1 MGRMNEE
8 LRSLCSRLC
17 QKADLEA
24 RVTALE
30 GKRKTMASEVKKL
43 ARAAKAEQRDITRLE
58 RPSFAALVHHLAGD
72 LEARREAERREAG
85 EARIKYEA
93 AARELAE
100 IETQLQD
107 VLAQL
112 AGMEDA
118 RERYVWLL
126 EQKHEAIKAAGGADA
141 DKIAGKEH
149 TLSFLDSQLSG
160 IREALAAG
168 KTAWSGI
175 ESVLSQLDTA
185 ALRTVMHPGKGLVN
199 DLAAMSSSLPE
210 AQSAIYALEKHI
222 TAFEKK
228 LALTPVRGKL
238 NFRPEEITVRNPGPV
253 TVSPVSGGRIQSG
266 KDKLEALQQRIAQL
280 LEQLRREREQ
290 LQKKRQKAEE
300 SLEKMIVSMDW
311 RE

>member
-8 LRSLCSRLC
+8 LKSLCSRLC

-24 RVTALE
+24 TVSTLAA
-30 GKRKTMASEVKKL
+30 KRKTMVSEVKKL
-43 ARAAKAEQRDITRLE
+43 ARAAKAEQRDVDRLE
-58 RPSFAALVHHLAGD
+58 RPSFAALIHHLAGD
-72 LEARREAERREAG
+72 LEARREAECREAG

-107 VLAQL
+107 ATARLA
-112 AGMEDA
+112 AISTD
-118 RERYVWLL
+118 RERYTFLL
-126 EQKHEAIKAAGGADA
+126 EKKRECLKAAGGADA
-141 DKIAGKEH
+141 DKIAGKER

-160 IREALAAG
+160 IREALSAG
-168 KTAWSGI
+168 KTAWNGV

-185 ALRTVMHPGKGLVN
+185 VLRTGMHPGKGLVN
-199 DLAAMSSSLPE
+199 DLAAMRDSLPE

-222 TAFEKK
+222 TAFEKA

-253 TVSPVSGGRIQSG
+253 TVSTVSAGRIQSG

-290 LQKKRQKAEE
+290 LQKKRQKTEE
-300 SLEKMIVSMDW
+300 SLEQLIVSMDW
-311 RE
+311 RV